1 MRNND
6 IFILGFCSKARF
18 TSSRWDEFQQTIL
31 RYELWVLFN
40 TNILCKWVG
49 EPAHRRIRFGVNRYS
64 VVWPKDTGSVQHWMP
79 SYTHTQRE
87 VLMDYQYDWCIQ
99 NSQVWVMRTP
109 TNCIKLVPQ
118 DKTYEFVRDIPDRV
132 SYVSLDAYETD
143 LETFLKNTW
152 ETTPWER

>member
-1 MRNND
+1 
-6 IFILGFCSKARF
+6 
-18 TSSRWDEFQQTIL
+18 
-31 RYELWVLFN
+31 
-40 TNILCKWVG
+40 
-49 EPAHRRIRFGVNRYS
+49 
-64 VVWPKDTGSVQHWMP
+64 
-79 SYTHTQRE
+79 
-87 VLMDYQYDWCIQ
+87 MDYQYDWCIQ

-152 ETTPWER
+152 ETTP